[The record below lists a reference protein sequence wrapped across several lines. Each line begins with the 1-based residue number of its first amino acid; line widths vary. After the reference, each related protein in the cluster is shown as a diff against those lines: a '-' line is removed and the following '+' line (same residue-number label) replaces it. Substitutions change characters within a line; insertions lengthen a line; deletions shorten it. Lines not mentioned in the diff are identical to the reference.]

1 MAKRGVRMT
10 TDVYPGE
17 QTTTA
22 AELVRAALAGDS
34 DAWEGLFHR
43 YDASLH
49 RVARSFRLDKAAAD
63 DAVQTTW
70 LRLVEHLDTLR
81 EPERIGA
88 WLVTTLRRH
97 IISTLRGRGREP
109 CLVAVDDTD
118 LIAPDRSPEELVT
131 ARDTDTQTRAALCRL
146 PTRSRRLLTLL
157 MESPAPSY
165 GQVSAEL
172 SMPVGSIGPTRARSL
187 SMLRRELETVGIGSD
202 ALSA

>member
-1 MAKRGVRMT
+1 MAA
-10 TDVYPGE
+10 DVYPGE
-17 QTTTA
+17 ETTTN
-22 AELVRAALAGDS
+22 AELVQGALAGDN
-34 DAWEGLFHR
+34 DAWEGLFRRH
-43 YDASLH
+43 DASLH

-63 DAVQTTW
+63 DAVQTAW

-81 EPERIGA
+81 EPECIRA

-97 IISTLRGRGREP
+97 IMSTLSGPGREP
-109 CLVAVDDTD
+109 RMVELDDTD
-118 LIAPDRSPEELVT
+118 LAAPDRSPEELVT
-131 ARDTDTQTRAALCRL
+131 ARDRDTQTRAALRRL

-172 SMPVGSIGPTRARSL
+172 NMPVGSIGPTRARSL
-187 SMLRRELETVGIGSD
+187 SMLRRELETAGIGSD